1 MDSEVTLKDWERRK
15 DFVGFTKNDGK
26 LLKELRS
33 TAENFVDK
41 IIDQLYEQFMKFDET
56 KEFFPDEEILN
67 HVKSMQKEYFI
78 RLTEGDYGEK
88 YLVNRLYIGRV
99 HERIGLSPRWYI
111 GAYSIYMKLAMPYIM
126 KAFKNNAKKSQQAF
140 GALLKLIMLDQDLA
154 ISTYIAA
161 REEVISHQAKEI
173 LESGTPIIQIWD
185 GVLVAPLIGTLDSQ
199 RTQIFMEKLLQRIV
213 ETGSSVA
220 LVDITGVTT
229 IDSMTA
235 QHLIETIT
243 AVKMLG
249 AEVVLTGVRPETA
262 QTLVHIGVDM
272 SGIQTRSTLSAGLQV
287 ALKTLKYRV
296 SKGRNL
302 NDGDD
307 NG

>member
-1 MDSEVTLKDWERRK
+1 MDNEVTLKEWERRK
-15 DFVGFTKNDGK
+15 DFVGFTKEDVN
-26 LLKELRS
+26 LLKELRPV
-33 TAENFVDK
+33 AEKFVDK
-41 IIDQLYEQFMKFDET
+41 IVDQLYEQFMKFDET
-56 KEFFPDEEILN
+56 KEFFPDKETLN
-67 HVKSMQKEYFI
+67 RVKTMQKEYFI
-78 RLTEGDYGEK
+78 RLTEGVYGEE
-88 YLVNRLYIGRV
+88 YLVNRLHIGRV

-111 GAYSIYMKLAMPYIM
+111 GTYSIYVQLATPYLM

-140 GALLKLIMLDQDLA
+140 GALLKLILLDQDLA

-161 REEVISHQAKEI
+161 REEVISHQAREI

-185 GVLVAPLIGTLDSQ
+185 GVLVAPLIGTLDSE

-213 ETGSSVA
+213 DTGSSVA

-287 ALKTLKYRV
+287 ALRTLKYRV
-296 SKGRNL
+296 SKERSSY
-302 NDGDD
+302 DGEA